1 VEGVEAKDTQ
11 GMKPMAFSDHGGL
24 VAMAWWLRP
33 GGDGLIGPGYGL
45 TGWAEGE
52 ATTAGRNTWCCA
64 EVFCRMAGRLLT

>member
-24 VAMAWWLRP
+24 VAMAGELAS
-33 GGDGLIGPGYGL
+33 GEDLIGPGYGL

>member
-1 VEGVEAKDTQ
+1 
-11 GMKPMAFSDHGGL
+11 